1 MMKRT
6 FLIISIV
13 FAYSWIP
20 TIAEIHDAVPGYDRL
35 VYWCEMSKGKTSNDE
50 YIHAYRASMDSLDV
64 AVNSPEG
71 FQMTS
76 DPDAESRLI
85 FSPDPQYRSD
95 HYDGQVGTSLLGPVF
110 ESDVKDALIVYPL
123 AIDFIGMSPDYMMET
138 ELIAATGNDSI
149 NITPLINMLRN
160 PDNINSDKTL
170 VYEYEVKNPL
180 WSDHNHCVALALRNK
195 NHYAFPIKI
204 FLNDEGLKNKEK
216 YIEVALNSVR
226 YGDQPKAEWIES
238 ENLVRPDEGV
248 FPMKK
253 PVKCHHHK

>member
-76 DPDAESRLI
+76 DPDAESRLH
-85 FSPDPQYRSD
+85 DGDRTDRS
-95 HYDGQVGTSLLGPVF
+95 HRQ
-110 ESDVKDALIVYPL
+110 
-123 AIDFIGMSPDYMMET
+123 
-138 ELIAATGNDSI
+138 
-149 NITPLINMLRN
+149 
-160 PDNINSDKTL
+160 
-170 VYEYEVKNPL
+170 
-180 WSDHNHCVALALRNK
+180 
-195 NHYAFPIKI
+195 
-204 FLNDEGLKNKEK
+204 
-216 YIEVALNSVR
+216 
-226 YGDQPKAEWIES
+226 
-238 ENLVRPDEGV
+238 
-248 FPMKK
+248 
-253 PVKCHHHK
+253 